1 MQPSNHRAE
10 PTGTRLRDTVVGK
23 MPSLFPRVTV
33 ASKETS
39 SSCYCVTFP
48 AMSRVLRVAVCSRV
62 TLFETETAT
71 DWAAASGTLMT
82 PGQTSLTE
90 GRVPKVVSGGLA
102 GRSIL
107 DWDQRATVQTM
118 IKQVAI

>member
-1 MQPSNHRAE
+1 
-10 PTGTRLRDTVVGK
+10 
-23 MPSLFPRVTV
+23 
-33 ASKETS
+33 
-39 SSCYCVTFP
+39 
-48 AMSRVLRVAVCSRV
+48 MSRVLRVAVCSRV

-107 DWDQRATVQTM
+107 DWDQRATKLGCGKRHVGCGFNGDRKKELGTNWNCLVIAE
-118 IKQVAI
+118 IKNFLWHPEQ